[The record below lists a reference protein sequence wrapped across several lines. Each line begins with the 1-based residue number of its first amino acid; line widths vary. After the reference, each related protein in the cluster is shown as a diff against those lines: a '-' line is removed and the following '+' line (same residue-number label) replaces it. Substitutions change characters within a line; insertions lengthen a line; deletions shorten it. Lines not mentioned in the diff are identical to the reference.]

1 MYMVLFPRPLE
12 WRHTAKP
19 PGGFSSQRAKTAWTP
34 VPPRTPSCHKLSFQ
48 AQWLLPKPHRHTD
61 SLFITC
67 LKTASRPANPLIH
80 NMRTL
85 LGEKGLEY
93 LNFSV
98 QCPKKSKMLIYW
110 WMRIRHTCLS
120 AQLLVYQLKQLSKA
134 HASHFSWFTLISIYA
149 HTFSPSVTPC
159 APTQRWNWAPYLLH
173 CSLND
178 TVPHGDED
186 ASQDGYRRPKHSSGY
201 QPATSVTASHG
212 GVRFP
217 PSDCTSVCLPAC
229 LPGSLFSFCLCV
241 CGVCVLVFSAC
252 LCLCPG
258 SSAGRLYHHRIWQS
272 SQGQVK
278 VQTLQGTSP
287 KLCNIMTRK
296 V

>member
-98 QCPKKSKMLIYW
+98 QRPKKIQDADLLMDENKAHLSVRTASCLPVKAAFQSARLSFLLIHLDLH
-110 WMRIRHTCLS
+110 IRTHILTLCHSLCSNSEVKLSTVPSSLFPQWYCSPRGWGCLPGWLPPPQAQLRLS
-120 AQLLVYQLKQLSKA
+120 ARNFCY
-134 HASHFSWFTLISIYA
+134 SIPWWCA
-149 HTFSPSVTPC
+149 FPSV
-159 APTQRWNWAPYLLH
+159 RLH
-173 CSLND
+173 
-178 TVPHGDED
+178 
-186 ASQDGYRRPKHSSGY
+186 
-201 QPATSVTASHG
+201 
-212 GVRFP
+212 
-217 PSDCTSVCLPAC
+217 VCLPPC
-229 LPGSLFSFCLCV
+229 LPAWQPVLLLSLRLWCV
-241 CGVCVLVFSAC
+241 CASVFSLSVFVSWQQRRQAVPSQD
-252 LCLCPG
+252 LTEQPRPG
-258 SSAGRLYHHRIWQS
+258 
-272 SQGQVK
+272 K
-278 VQTLQGTSP
+278 GTDTSMDLP
-287 KLCNIMTRK
+287 
-296 V
+296 